1 MLVYATP
8 ADYTDYTRAAAPADI
23 EGELERASERIDE
36 LLTVAVYR
44 TDETGMPVEADKREA
59 IMRATCAQAAWSLE
73 VGDKYGVASAYKSVR
88 IGSVQLDRGGNG
100 ESGPPRYAQDAVSIL
115 RRAGLLPGYVIDGP
129 YW

>member
-8 ADYTDYTRAAAPADI
+8 DDYADYTRKPAPADI

-44 TDETGMPVEADKREA
+44 TDDTGMPIEPDEREA
-59 IMRATCAQAAWSLE
+59 LKRATCAQAAWSLA
-73 VGDKYGVASAYKSVR
+73 VGDPYGVASAYKDVQ
-88 IGSVQLDRGGNG
+88 IGSVKLGGRTDAG
-100 ESGPPRYAQDAVSIL
+100 GPPRYAQDAVSIL